1 MKKVLILTD
10 FTQECYESVT
20 YGLDFCR
27 HYGLGA
33 EILHVDEDD
42 FYIDEVELRRT
53 EELVSLYR
61 GKMQGGVDMT
71 VKKGEFAEVMGE
83 LSRSGK
89 FTMIIMGT
97 HGRHGFQSLTGSA
110 AGRTASPPLKWAGP
124 VPDSGALPRD
134 ARSGGRSVLAPT
146 SARAVS
152 AARLCGLGRH
162 QRRHRQRTHV
172 GTKKTALEE
181 CRERRQCDRSPIGQ
195 RGAGICGAGTV
206 KEKDRG
212 GARVG
217 HLSQPGRSGLL
228 GAPSGRRP
236 LWFRSPG
243 DPVPSSPCEQPEPGS
258 PGQVPSFVKTPCP
271 SSGDA
276 VL

>member
-89 FTMIIMGT
+89 FTMIIMG
-97 HGRHGFQSLTGSA
+97 
-110 AGRTASPPLKWAGP
+110 ASGESWM
-124 VPDSGALPRD
+124 
-134 ARSGGRSVLAPT
+134 
-146 SARAVS
+146 
-152 AARLCGLGRH
+152 
-162 QRRHRQRTHV
+162 
-172 GTKKTALEE
+172 
-181 CRERRQCDRSPIGQ
+181 
-195 RGAGICGAGTV
+195 
-206 KEKDRG
+206 
-212 GARVG
+212 
-217 HLSQPGRSGLL
+217 
-228 GAPSGRRP
+228 
-236 LWFRSPG
+236 
-243 DPVPSSPCEQPEPGS
+243 
-258 PGQVPSFVKTPCP
+258 PSFH
-271 SSGDA
+271 G
-276 VL
+276 